1 MIELIIISLITAI
14 LGGFIAIFF
23 IARSLL
29 QTNKNE
35 VKKSN
40 KTKFDK
46 ITVNYYL
53 RLSAKIA
60 FPLSIALTI
69 YSGIRFIYETFA
81 QHLFPLSIE
90 ALYLSFESNTLIYLF
105 IGLMSLGLSIAVI
118 KKTNAI
124 FGFKARTNE

>member
-1 MIELIIISLITAI
+1 

-69 YSGIRFIYETFA
+69 YSGIRFIYETFV
-81 QHLFPLSIE
+81 QYLFPLSIE
-90 ALYLSFESNTLIYLF
+90 ALYLSFESYNFFYF
-105 IGLMSLGLSIAVI
+105 YIGLMNLVLCYIIINSINYLLCYLI
-118 KKTNAI
+118 CTYS
-124 FGFKARTNE
+124 